1 MFLKKWK
8 EVYCT
13 LELDKYF
20 TAKNILD
27 GENIKY
33 KTETVDNSLRLSMN
47 NIGRTRAALSRS
59 GDVKNYYKILVEE
72 KDEAQAR
79 SFLSKI

>member
-1 MFLKKWK
+1 MFDAEALKK
-8 EVYCT
+8 
-13 LELDKYF
+13 L
-20 TAKNILD
+20 
-27 GENIKY
+27 
-33 KTETVDNSLRLSMN
+33 
-47 NIGRTRAALSRS
+47 GRTRAALSRS